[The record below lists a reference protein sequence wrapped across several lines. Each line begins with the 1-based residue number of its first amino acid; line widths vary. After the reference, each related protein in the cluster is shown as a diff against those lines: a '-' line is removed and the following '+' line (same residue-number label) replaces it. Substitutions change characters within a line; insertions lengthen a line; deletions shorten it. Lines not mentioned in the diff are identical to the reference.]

1 MARLSVLSQR
11 EAKEWGSG
19 CMSRTRIAIS
29 KRNRTQDTEPE
40 GLLRSTLI
48 TGWKKERMQRAV
60 IAQEARTKS
69 RSLLKISTVVV
80 VVVMVMAKSI
90 VIEEDGADLEVAR
103 ARGAREESWKK
114 PMSGTGMLKHHL
126 T

>member
-1 MARLSVLSQR
+1 
-11 EAKEWGSG
+11 
-19 CMSRTRIAIS
+19 
-29 KRNRTQDTEPE
+29 
-40 GLLRSTLI
+40 
-48 TGWKKERMQRAV
+48 MQRAV
-60 IAQEARTKS
+60 IAQEAGTKS

-80 VVVMVMAKSI
+80 VMAKSI